1 MSDQFELRVEPR
13 ETAGT
18 GAMRR
23 LRRAGKVPG
32 VLYGGGR
39 DNLSVQ
45 LEHDQVMHSLEVE
58 AFHSAI
64 IMLRYGE
71 IEQRVILRD
80 VQMHPFKRQCMHL
93 DLQRVS
99 ESETLRI
106 SLPVHMTGTED
117 APGVRIDGGIMSA
130 LITDIEIQCLPKD
143 LPEYLELD
151 VSELGMNEILHLS
164 DIKLPDGVEI
174 MQMVSGGEDLA
185 VASITASKAVEE
197 EEPTAADDA
206 AAEGGDA
213 SADGADQSG
222 DDSGG
227 DDS

>member
-1 MSDQFELRVEPR
+1 
-13 ETAGT
+13 
-18 GAMRR
+18 MRR
-23 LRRAGKVPG
+23 LRRDGKVPG

-58 AFHSAI
+58 GFHSAI

-80 VQMHPFKRQCMHL
+80 VQMHPYRRQCMHL

-99 ESETLRI
+99 ETETLRI
-106 SLPVHMTGTED
+106 SLPVHLNGAEE
-117 APGVRIDGGIMSA
+117 APGVRNDGGIVSA
-130 LITDIEIQCLPKD
+130 LITEVEIQCLPKD

-151 VSELGMNEILHLS
+151 ISKLEMNEILHLS

-185 VASITASKAVEE
+185 VVSISVSKVVEE
-197 EEPTAADDA
+197 EVVDEEVEGAGEGAEEAA
-206 AAEGGDA
+206 
-213 SADGADQSG
+213 ADGADAAAGGEGDSEG
-222 DDSGG
+222 DDG
-227 DDS
+227 

>member
-1 MSDQFELRVEPR
+1 
-13 ETAGT
+13 
-18 GAMRR
+18 MRR
-23 LRRAGKVPG
+23 LRRDGKVPG

-58 AFHSAI
+58 SFHSAI

-80 VQMHPFKRQCMHL
+80 VQMHPYKRQCMHL

-99 ESETLRI
+99 ETEKLRI
-106 SLPVHMTGTED
+106 SVPIHMIGTEE

-151 VSELGMNEILHLS
+151 VTELGMNEILHLS
-164 DIKLPDGVEI
+164 DIKLPEGVEI
-174 MQMVSGGEDLA
+174 MQTVSGGEDLA
-185 VASITASKAVEE
+185 VASITVSKAVEE
-197 EEPTAADDA
+197 EVDEPEEGED
-206 AAEGGDA
+206 AEGAEESEDAGDGEGE
-213 SADGADQSG
+213 SE
-222 DDSGG
+222 GG